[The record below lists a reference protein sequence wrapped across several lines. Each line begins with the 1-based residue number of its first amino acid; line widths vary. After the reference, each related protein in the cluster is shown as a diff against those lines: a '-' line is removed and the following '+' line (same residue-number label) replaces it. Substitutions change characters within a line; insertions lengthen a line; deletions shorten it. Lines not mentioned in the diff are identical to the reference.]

1 MHLSLQG
8 RRRVEKREQRRR
20 ELLRRKE
27 KGRRE
32 GARDRQRQ
40 RDIVTGRQRETERE
54 AKTQKA
60 VIGESQTHCCVFN
73 CVWPP
78 NSHIGVLFS
87 LFSC

>member
-32 GARDRQRQ
+32 GARDRQ
-40 RDIVTGRQRETERE
+40 RQRETERE